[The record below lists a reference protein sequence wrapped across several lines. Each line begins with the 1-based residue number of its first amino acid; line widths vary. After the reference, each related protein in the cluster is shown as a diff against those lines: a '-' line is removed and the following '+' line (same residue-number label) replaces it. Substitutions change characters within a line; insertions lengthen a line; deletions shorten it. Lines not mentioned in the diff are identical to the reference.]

1 MNPSPEGLHD
11 PVFRRPTSIDE
22 LCGVFYNGPVRDF
35 RLRRLAVSTALA
47 ILVGTL
53 LVAALARGL
62 FSTAQV
68 QSTDF
73 LFTRQ
78 SEAPSDAVVI
88 VGIDQRSYREL
99 LPRYGPLVNWSR
111 RLYAQ
116 GVDRLREAGA
126 RVIGLDLFFDAPGQE
141 DPALIASIQK
151 AGNVVFPVEGQGPNR
166 PHPRP
171 GVVQAFDVLVRAT
184 PQVAQAAAAEG
195 SVNVTT
201 DRDTVV
207 RSLPLLLQS
216 GDSLVPSFSLA
227 VVSTYVR
234 RRPILDQAPAADA
247 VYGAGRAVPVID
259 NGRMLINFSGPPSLP
274 GEKGTFQIIP
284 FVDVINGS
292 FDARAVQDKIV
303 LIGLTV
309 RGIDE
314 FATPTTTETGMWGV
328 ELQANAIETLLND
341 QYLTPLP
348 RRWTVTLVYLGAIA
362 GALLAA
368 TMGPLRGF
376 IDVAGLLLV
385 YVLASSLA
393 FDRGILLNMIYPI
406 AALLIGFAATQVY
419 RIFFEQAQR
428 ELAQELM
435 GRYLSPAVS
444 RWVLEQPDQ
453 LRLGGDTRTMTVLF
467 CDLRGFTTLSHSL
480 EPQALVAFINE
491 YMTAMTQVVF
501 RHDGVLDKYIG
512 DEIMAFWNAP
522 KDQPDHAS
530 RACRAALDMVGEL
543 RRLRASWSQR
553 NLPLLDI
560 GIGINTGPMVVGN
573 MGSRDRLAYTVIGDT
588 VNVASRLQSLNK
600 ELGTRIL
607 MTEAARTAAGE
618 GFPCRP
624 LEQVKVRGRDERVT
638 IFEIDAPLEPSAN

>member
-1 MNPSPEGLHD
+1 MWD
-11 PVFRRPTSIDE
+11 P
-22 LCGVFYNGPVRDF
+22 
-35 RLRRLAVSTALA
+35 RLKRLAVASALA
-47 ILVGTL
+47 TLVGTL
-53 LVAALARGL
+53 LVAALTRGL

-73 LFTRQ
+73 LFTSQ
-78 SEAPSDAVVI
+78 SEAASDTVVI

-116 GVDRLREAGA
+116 GIDRLREAGA
-126 RVIGLDLFFDAPGQE
+126 RVIALDLFFDAPGQE
-141 DPALIASIQK
+141 DPVLIAAIQK

-166 PHPRP
+166 LRPRP
-171 GVVQAFDVLVRAT
+171 GVVQAFDVFVRAT
-184 PQVAQAAAAEG
+184 PLVAAAGTAEG

-207 RSLPLLLQS
+207 RSVPLVLQS
-216 GDSLVPSFSLA
+216 GDMLVPAYSLA
-227 VVSTYVR
+227 VVSRYVR
-234 RRPILDQAPAADA
+234 RPSILDQDPTTDT
-247 VYGAGRAVPVID
+247 VYAAGRAVPVVD
-259 NGRMLINFSGPPSLP
+259 NGRMVVNFSGPPSLP
-274 GEKGTFQIIP
+274 GGDGTFRIIP

-314 FATPTTTETGMWGV
+314 FATPTTADTGMWGV
-328 ELQANAIETLLND
+328 ELQANAVETLLNER
-341 QYLTPLP
+341 YLTPAP
-348 RRWTVTLVYLGAIA
+348 RRWTVTLVYLGAF
-362 GALLAA
+362 GGSLLAA
-368 TMGPLRGF
+368 AAGPLLGF
-376 IDVAGLLLV
+376 IEVAGLLLV
-385 YVLASSLA
+385 YLLGSSLA

-435 GRYLSPAVS
+435 ARYLSPSVS
-444 RWVLEQPDQ
+444 RWVLKQPEQ
-453 LRLGGDTRTMTVLF
+453 LKLGGDTRTMTVLF

-522 KDQPDHAS
+522 QDQPDHAT
-530 RACRAALDMVGEL
+530 RACRAALEMVREL
-543 RRLRASWSQR
+543 RRLRASWAQR

-600 ELGTRIL
+600 ELGTRVL
-607 MTEAARTAAGE
+607 VTEATRKAAGD
-618 GFPCRP
+618 GFAYRL
-624 LEQVKVRGRDERVT
+624 LEQVKVRGRDERLT
-638 IFEIDAPLEPSAN
+638 IVEISAPLEPTETAAEA